1 MKSFVL
7 KNIRLL
13 DAATGTPADPV
24 SIRIEDGK
32 ITELSATVPE
42 EKATVWEGGGG
53 GALASAGWTD
63 LFADY
68 REPGEEYKETVETGL
83 AAAAA
88 GGFTQVGLLP
98 NTLPVADHR
107 GAVEQQKAR
116 AAGSPVR
123 LLPYGALSQ
132 GLEGKTLAE
141 MIDMRAG
148 GAAAFTDGWKPV
160 QRAGLLLKALEYVKS
175 FEGTILQI
183 PNDESLSA
191 GGLMHE
197 GLMSTRL
204 GMAGIP
210 PGAET
215 TAVYRDLELLRYT
228 GSRLHLT
235 GISTATSVALIREAK
250 KEGLNISCSV
260 MPAHLLLTDAALHTY
275 DSAWKLSPP
284 LRPESDRQA
293 LIAGL
298 ADGTID
304 AVASHHRPQDWD
316 AKNKEFEYAGT
327 GLALQ
332 EILFPLLL
340 KAVGDAVPLHRLVDA
355 LSGAPR
361 RILGLPP
368 TTIAAGQPAEITL
381 FSTEGETLI
390 ARESARSKAWNNPF
404 LGEAL
409 PGRVLGIFTPAGH
422 TLPAS

>member
-1 MKSFVL
+1 MHPIVL
-7 KNIRLL
+7 KNIRLFHPS
-13 DAATGTPADPV
+13 TGEPQDPV
-24 SIRIEDGK
+24 SIRVDGGL
-32 ITELSATVPE
+32 ITHLGRGISE
-42 EKATVWEGGGG
+42 EKATVWEGA
-53 GALASAGWTD
+53 GALATTGWTD

-68 REPGEEYKETVETGL
+68 REPGEEAKETISSGL

-98 NTLPVADHR
+98 NTLPVADNR
-107 GAVEQQKAR
+107 GAVEQQRHR

-123 LLPYGALSQ
+123 LLPYGAVSQ

-141 MIDMRAG
+141 MIDMRTG

-175 FEGTILQI
+175 FGGTLLQI
-183 PNDESLSA
+183 PNEESLSA

-204 GMAGIP
+204 GMPGIP
-210 PGAET
+210 SGAET

-250 KEGLNISCSV
+250 KEGLNITCSV

-275 DSAWKLSPP
+275 DSNWKLSPP
-284 LRPESDRQA
+284 LRPEADRQA
-293 LIAGL
+293 LVEGL

-316 AKNKEFEYAGT
+316 AKTKEFEYAGT
-327 GLALQ
+327 GLAIQ
-332 EILFPLLL
+332 ELLFPLLL
-340 KAVGDAVPLHRLVDA
+340 KAVGTAVPLHRLVDA
-355 LSGAPR
+355 LSAAPLR
-361 RILGLPP
+361 VLGLPQR
-368 TTIAAGQPAEITL
+368 IVEVGQPADLT
-381 FSTEGETLI
+381 FFTTEGQTLI
-390 ARESARSKAWNNPF
+390 SRERAQSRAWNNPF

-409 PGRVLGIFTPAGH
+409 PGRVLGIFTPVGH
-422 TLPAS
+422 TLALS